1 MRMICNICGSSESY
15 VQDGIAYC
23 QECSEQIK
31 GSIDEDAGE
40 GIQSKRALLSSP
52 VSKKAKKKEKK
63 TPLAPWLYSEAF
75 SLILFKQVSAL
86 IKLGCSVKIKTVV
99 LYLWA
104 RYLQKCE
111 SAFIKSDLKEK
122 FIPRLNVFSGK
133 RDAALLYGEGFLENF
148 KQIKRPYIQKT
159 KWHRKR
165 KQRVTKKTPNAPH
178 DSEVS
183 NSEVS
188 TSEVSTSEVS
198 SDESAK
204 SSSDTEVK
212 KKKGLRVLYSYHAR
226 KFKALKRRSFE
237 SQKYCVSQM
246 TLVKT
251 LSFCHLGLLYTED
264 QMLLFDLFRL
274 VNEDAVP
281 YYDIARHFPTSMQ
294 LQKYDAKYLQ
304 VWHSLDIKEVS
315 STSAKLIKFLQ
326 LPKFKQPPLLPIAI
340 RFVKD
345 LNLPRDLIPV
355 LKFLI
360 NKINQKPEHK
370 LRYIPPYEAQAL
382 SVVMVALKM
391 LFVLDGKF
399 EVEHSEIMT
408 KLNSISENESYFV
421 WTDWQKQMSLKEFLF
436 FKHYTTQNNAAM
448 NLLDTLSA
456 DRINGGYHPVFSIQE
471 ELRSEHTTRNYMNFL
486 TSRSEVKALFEG
498 LISDTSIKRNPTSF
512 PLQYELQCLVNG
524 WKRLPLFKD
533 TENIDFSFINK
544 DFSHHRLYYR
554 PSATTDEPIDLL
566 LSSLYEPVKLLYVTH
581 RTNYFENV
589 TRTSKKYWYIKHPR
603 PLERF
608 QNRKREDDFS
618 SSFKWLFNFMCKYIE
633 FDKEV
638 FYKELRFIEQILIE
652 D

>member
-1 MRMICNICGSSESY
+1 MTFFLITDCKISDYISHLSYNRWMICNICGSSESY

-408 KLNSISENESYFV
+408 KLNSISEN
-421 WTDWQKQMSLKEFLF
+421 
-436 FKHYTTQNNAAM
+436 
-448 NLLDTLSA
+448 
-456 DRINGGYHPVFSIQE
+456 
-471 ELRSEHTTRNYMNFL
+471 YMNFL